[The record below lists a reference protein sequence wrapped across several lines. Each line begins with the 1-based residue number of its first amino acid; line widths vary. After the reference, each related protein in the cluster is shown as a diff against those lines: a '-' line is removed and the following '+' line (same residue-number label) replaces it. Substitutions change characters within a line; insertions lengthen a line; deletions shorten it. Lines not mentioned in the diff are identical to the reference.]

1 MEEYKK
7 AGGRRMLVARAKII
21 TILSVAT
28 LLLFPFSIG
37 RVEEQKEK
45 STGPYSLEDV
55 MKVQEAV
62 KADLASKK
70 NDSCYDCLLLH
81 EFGKR
86 FPEEYMKVKTSCI
99 PVLLHNV
106 WEIRQEPHGKMT
118 PSRPPVIG
126 RYVVEER
133 YPGCLKIVRHEYA
146 APSIQMELTGPLPQE
161 KRSEIATGALK
172 EAYNT
177 FPIYRKRLFGD
188 EESTAETKDPKNF
201 NFLLGGSFQFSVGPT
216 PVVGSL
222 LLFEVPP
229 VIPKRFY
236 PEPWVPGSEV
246 PRDLH
251 FMGFAVKD
259 FSSVNEL
266 LGGVDKGKIVWKV
279 PFSEAKVLPVVPP
292 VYPLTE
298 GTATFTLTFNPKRG
312 EMEVTPA
319 RDFVAS
325 GPDEKCQYAPLSQT
339 YTLKNPGDIPIKYS
353 ISKTAGWLELN
364 PKEGTID
371 PWSTVAVTVSIK
383 QDEVKRLGGGPLKDT
398 VRFTNLT
405 DGAGNTSRDVVLKE
419 LQIWA
424 VKLTGF
430 EVDDLGGYDM
440 FVKMEKVWKYMTVD
454 YGVRFDYKL
463 AARVTVA
470 KTEGGWKYESG
481 EITDAEVSYKNN
493 FDKTV
498 FNAEEPQCRLHCGEV
513 SGLKGQPLSGNA
525 TDGAVHLRWPNV
537 RTGVEV
543 KNQLKLKVVELV
555 DKSRPRYLTDYS
567 FNSFE
572 SEEFLDHAGA
582 HDVPL
587 EEGHWPAPPPEKK
600 KSYKDQWRPA
610 DKGDLIRVSHEYFR
624 IKLNKC
630 K

>member
-1 MEEYKK
+1 MEEGKK
-7 AGGRRMLVARAKII
+7 TAGQRRLVTGAKII
-21 TILSVAT
+21 AILSVAA

-37 RVEEQKEK
+37 QAGEQEEKPTE
-45 STGPYSLEDV
+45 TYSLEDV
-55 MKVQEAV
+55 KRVQEAV

-70 NDSCYDCLLLH
+70 DDPCYNCLLLH
-81 EFGKR
+81 ELGKR
-86 FPEEYMKVKTSCI
+86 FPEEYIKVKTSCI

-106 WEIRQEPHGKMT
+106 WEIRQEPHRKMT

-133 YPGCLKIVRHEYA
+133 YPGCLKVVRHEYA
-146 APSIQMELTGPLPQE
+146 APSIQLELTGPLPQE
-161 KRSEIATGALK
+161 KRSEIATGDLK

-201 NFLLGGSFQFSVGPT
+201 NLLLGGSFQFSVGPT
-216 PVVGSL
+216 PVGSQ
-222 LLFEVPP
+222 LLFEVPS

-251 FMGFAVKD
+251 FMKFGVND
-259 FSSVNEL
+259 FSSVPEVLKGVNE
-266 LGGVDKGKIVWKV
+266 GRIVWKV
-279 PFSEAKVLPVVPP
+279 PFSEAKDLPVAPP

-383 QDEVKRLGGGPLKDT
+383 QDEVKRLAGGPLKDT
-398 VRFTNLT
+398 VKFTNLT
-405 DGAGNTSRDVVLKE
+405 DGAGNTARDVVLKE
-419 LQIWA
+419 LQIWS
-424 VKLTGF
+424 VKLTGS

-463 AARVTVA
+463 AAKVTVA

-481 EITDAEVSYKNN
+481 EITDAEVSYRNN

-498 FNAEEPQCRLHCGEV
+498 FNAEEPQCRLFCGEV

-525 TDGAVHLRWPNV
+525 TDGTV
-537 RTGVEV
+537 RLEWRDIRTRVEV
-543 KNQLKLKVVELV
+543 KNQLKLQVVELV

-567 FNSFE
+567 NNTFE
-572 SEEFLDHAGA
+572 SEAFLGQAGA

-587 EEGHWPAPPPEKK
+587 KEGHLKPLLVKK
-600 KSYKDQWRPA
+600 DSYKDQWRV
-610 DKGDLIRVSHEYFR
+610 DKRKPIFMNYEYFL

>member
-1 MEEYKK
+1 MESYKK
-7 AGGRRMLVARAKII
+7 GAGLRMLITRAKII
-21 TILSVAT
+21 TILSAMG
-28 LLLFPFSIG
+28 LLLSSFSIG
-37 RVEEQKEK
+37 QGKEQEEK
-45 STGPYSLEDV
+45 STETYSREDV

-70 NDSCYDCLLLH
+70 DDPCYDCLLLH

-86 FPEEYMKVKTSCI
+86 FPEESMKVKTSCI
-99 PVLLHNV
+99 PVLFHNV
-106 WEIRQEPHGKMT
+106 WEIRQEPHGKMI

-126 RYVVEER
+126 RYLVEER
-133 YPGCLKIVRHEYA
+133 YPGCLKIMRHEYA
-146 APSIQMELTGPLPQE
+146 APSIQLELTGPLPQE
-161 KRSEIATGALK
+161 KRSEIVTGGLR
-172 EAYNT
+172 EASNK

-188 EESTAETKDPKNF
+188 EESTAETKDPGNF
-201 NFLLGGSFQFSVGPT
+201 NFLIGGGFSFSAGPA
-216 PVVGSL
+216 PVGSQ
-222 LLFEVPP
+222 LLFEVPS

-246 PRDLH
+246 PRDLQ
-251 FMGFAVKD
+251 FTEFAVND
-259 FSSVNEL
+259 YSSVHEVLKGVNE
-266 LGGVDKGKIVWKV
+266 GRIIWKI
-279 PFSEAKVLPVVPP
+279 PFSEAKVLPVAPP
-292 VYPLTE
+292 VFPLIE
-298 GTATFTLTFNPKRG
+298 GTATFTLTFNPQKG
-312 EMEVTPA
+312 KMEVTPP
-319 RDFVAS
+319 RDLVAS

-339 YTLKNPGDIPIKYS
+339 YTLKNPGDVPIKYS
-353 ISKTAGWLELN
+353 ISKTAGWLDLN

-424 VKLTGF
+424 VKITGF

-440 FVKMEKVWKYMTVD
+440 FVKMDKVWKYLTVD

-470 KTEGGWKYESG
+470 KTEGGWKYERG
-481 EITDAEVSYKNN
+481 EITDAEVKYYDV
-493 FDKTV
+493 FDTDV
-498 FNAEEPQCRLHCGEV
+498 FHVTGVRCRASCGEV
-513 SGLKGQPLSGNA
+513 SGLKGQPLSGDA

-537 RTGVEV
+537 RTRVEV
-543 KNQLKLKVVELV
+543 NNQLKLKVVELV

-567 FNSFE
+567 LNSFE
-572 SEEFLDHAGA
+572 SEEFLDYAGK

-587 EEGHWPAPPPEKK
+587 KEGHWAPPPPVKK
-600 KSYKDQWRPA
+600 DSYKDQWRP
-610 DKGDLIRVSHEYFR
+610 DKRKPIRISYEYFLM
-624 IKLNKC
+624 KLNKC